1 MRGHVDGETMAAFRE
16 DLLPARKA
24 ARVAAHLASCPRCAE
39 LDAQLA
45 AVTAILARTPAPP
58 MPASLTARLDAA
70 LAAEVARSAE
80 AGPAADAAPGH
91 AGPGHAGPEQAGPGH
106 AGPGHAGPGHA
117 GPGHAG
123 PGHAGPGAAGRRA
136 GRRPHG
142 ASPRSLRLAAAAA
155 AVVILAGGGYTIAR
169 VVLTGNSTGSAS
181 SSGAEG
187 SGSSAGHRSAAGL
200 APEAVPRAGSTAGL
214 PVVASGTHY
223 QAGQL
228 PTQVRAVLARYP
240 TTASPGRFGQAAAAA
255 RAFPGLAACVSHVAG
270 GQRPRLVNIARY
282 GTRSA
287 AVIVVP
293 VTGTSMVRVWVVGTG
308 CPGQGGDIITRFSMP
323 VTG

>member
-1 MRGHVDGETMAAFRE
+1 MAAFRE

-45 AVTAILARTPAPP
+45 AVTAILARAPAPP
-58 MPASLTARLDAA
+58 MPASLPARLDAA

-80 AGPAADAAPGH
+80 AGSAGDAAPGH
-91 AGPGHAGPEQAGPGH
+91 AGPGPTGPGHAGTGPTGPGH
-106 AGPGHAGPGHA
+106 AGPGHAGPG
-117 GPGHAG
+117 
-123 PGHAGPGAAGRRA
+123 RRA
-136 GRRPHG
+136 GRRPRG
-142 ASPRSLRLAAAAA
+142 TSPRSLRLAAAAA

-169 VVLTGNSTGSAS
+169 VVLTGNSTGPAS
-181 SSGAEG
+181 SSGAAG
-187 SGSSAGHRSAAGL
+187 SASSAGHRSAAGL
-200 APEAVPRAGSTAGL
+200 APEAVPRAGSTAVL
-214 PVVASGTHY
+214 PVIASETHY

-228 PTQVRAVLARYP
+228 PDQVRAVLARYP
-240 TTASPGRFGQAAAAA
+240 TTGSPGQFGHAAAAA
-255 RAFPGLAACVSHVAG
+255 RAFPGLTACLSHVTG
-270 GQRPRLVNIARY
+270 GQRPRLVDLARY
-282 GTRSA
+282 GTRPA

-308 CPGQGGDIITRFSMP
+308 CSGQGSDIITRFSMP

>member
-1 MRGHVDGETMAAFRE
+1 MRGHVNGETMAAFRE

-123 PGHAGPGAAGRRA
+123 PGRRA

-270 GQRPRLVNIARY
+270 GQRPRLVDIARY
-282 GTRSA
+282 GTRPA